1 MEQDE
6 GFIQTLPSHILAEV
20 GAYREDQEHSHR
32 LAARDVTIRG
42 PPISANTNRKPVHQH
57 DAIQLLDKAGIAVL
71 VRLLFFPQVL
81 KKTLLYKVLVN
92 LCENARSRTELFNL
106 LLSILQDGTG
116 DLAAVDKSFA
126 QMSVRNTKGPTAKTL
141 GKQKAT
147 LDYLSALDEVIPDL
161 LVQRCLEALTFIVSS
176 NELSSLFFL
185 TEHELPVGLRRS
197 ASKKGKGKEKQAPQ
211 THYPIV
217 LLLGLLDRQSLLK
230 TPAIMESVVGLLATV
245 TRPLASLK
253 DKGSDADHRT
263 STSNGPT
270 ATETE
275 RMQVT
280 EGEDVVVP
288 QTNPTVEQPTA
299 GSLITGAANPDTATR
314 PPPSIE
320 AIEEKILLAN
330 PPQIPHAVLRFI
342 VNILTVGECS
352 GRTFQ
357 QSLVLIQHLSYV
369 PDARDVIAQELK
381 AKAQEAGQI
390 LSSDLD
396 ELLIALQGSQGDLLS
411 SVAS

>member
-1 MEQDE
+1 
-6 GFIQTLPSHILAEV
+6 
-20 GAYREDQEHSHR
+20 
-32 LAARDVTIRG
+32 
-42 PPISANTNRKPVHQH
+42 
-57 DAIQLLDKAGIAVL
+57 
-71 VRLLFFPQVL
+71 
-81 KKTLLYKVLVN
+81 
-92 LCENARSRTELFNL
+92 
-106 LLSILQDGTG
+106 
-116 DLAAVDKSFA
+116 
-126 QMSVRNTKGPTAKTL
+126 MSVRNTKGSTAKAL

-147 LDYLSALDEVIPDL
+147 LDYVSALVLNPQSEVIPDL
-161 LVQRCLEALTFIVSS
+161 VVQRCLEALTFIVSS

-253 DKGSDADHRT
+253 DKGSDADPRT

-299 GSLITGAANPDTATR
+299 GPLIAGEANPDTATR

-320 AIEEKILLAN
+320 AMEEKILLAN

-342 VNILTVGECS
+342 VNILT
-352 GRTFQ
+352 
-357 QSLVLIQHLSYV
+357 HLSYV

-411 SVAS
+411 SVASKFSSASSVQAKLLRVLKTIDYMYTPKSTGSLESVSSDDIEKVQ